1 MTAFVCDDM
10 LHAKVFLATSSRRL
24 APDAAMVGSCNL
36 KRRSFGQFAELNA
49 LITQP
54 SLAKQ
59 LEREL
64 TLVASQSERVC
75 ARDADALRYAE
86 PRATIEEWLGQI
98 TVSIN
103 RATFRPS
110 TSPRSP

>member
-1 MTAFVCDDM
+1 LTAFVCDDM
-10 LHAKVFLATSSRRL
+10 LHAKVFLARARDKSVPS
-24 APDAAMVGSCNL
+24 ASMIGSCNL
-36 KRRSFGQFAELNA
+36 KQRSFGQFAELNA

-75 ARDADALRYAE
+75 SRDADALRYAE
-86 PRATIEEWLGQI
+86 PRATIEEWLG
-98 TVSIN
+98 
-103 RATFRPS
+103 
-110 TSPRSP
+110 